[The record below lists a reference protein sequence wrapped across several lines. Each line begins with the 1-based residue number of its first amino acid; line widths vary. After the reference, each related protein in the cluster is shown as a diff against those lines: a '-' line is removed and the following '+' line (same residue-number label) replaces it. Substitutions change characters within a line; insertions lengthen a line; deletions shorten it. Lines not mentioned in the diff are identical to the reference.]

1 MVSLVHRCRSLNL
14 CCPHERLLNRSKASA
29 LPGAGCDALS
39 VHLAVTSIGTSIAVG
54 FTKWT
59 VLGVMSIMGPWL
71 LAHWEE
77 YHSGIMLYGNGYWG
91 VTEANYLMVLLHFFT
106 AAVGPGGHLPW
117 TLHPVISL
125 LPSTSAAISCMPM
138 ILCLDAAIKYSGR
151 V

>member
-1 MVSLVHRCRSLNL
+1 M
-14 CCPHERLLNRSKASA
+14 
-29 LPGAGCDALS
+29 
-39 VHLAVTSIGTSIAVG
+39 HLAVTSIGTSIGVG

-117 TLHPVISL
+117 PVHPVVFSGL
-125 LPSTSAAISCMPM
+125 
-138 ILCLDAAIKYSGR
+138 LCLCSDIMHANATAAR
-151 V
+151 EL

>member
-1 MVSLVHRCRSLNL
+1 MKIVALWFPAAISDL
-14 CCPHERLLNRSKASA
+14 CV
-29 LPGAGCDALS
+29 AGCDALS
-39 VHLAVTSIGTSIAVG
+39 VHLAVTCIGTSIGVG

-106 AAVGPGGHLPW
+106 AAVGPGGDFPSII
-117 TLHPVISL
+117 TDCL
-125 LPSTSAAISCMPM
+125 L
-138 ILCLDAAIKYSGR
+138 L
-151 V
+151 